1 MPSSEWRLQLIGFT
15 IQERRTVK
23 EIIRKLTDKIGKESL
38 EFGLRD
44 DLSDNMNLLEEFYT
58 SSKLEYINS
67 KGRQKTTAF
76 ARVKDVNA
84 VIQEIIRG
92 RGIKRPLVALG
103 LDSGQ
108 GKLVVTMA
116 VYDRDE
122 LEGLQGHQE
131 VEPHLQQED
140 VQHEK
145 VLFLLQGALII
156 LSKKNE
162 AQEVTHPGA
171 GGADNLQQEDRRHEQ
186 ALPQQEV
193 QKVPVSVADKVT
205 GTRKQKSILS
215 VFGELRKLK
224 SKKWR
229 DRDTLKAAA
238 ETEPDSV
245 SNQVFFNSF
254 QYFTFILM
262 SDFRSCKLALR

>member
-1 MPSSEWRLQLIGFT
+1 MSML
-15 IQERRTVK
+15 
-23 EIIRKLTDKIGKESL
+23 
-38 EFGLRD
+38 
-44 DLSDNMNLLEEFYT
+44 LSKKSYKDEK
-58 SSKLEYINS
+58 SK
-67 KGRQKTTAF
+67 
-76 ARVKDVNA
+76 DH
-84 VIQEIIRG
+84 
-92 RGIKRPLVALG
+92 LVLG

-122 LEGLQGHQE
+122 LEGLQEHQE

-140 VQHEK
+140 GRHEQALSQHE
-145 VLFLLQGALII
+145 VQEVPLPVAGGTDNPQQEDGRHEQAPQH
-156 LSKKNE
+156 E
-162 AQEVTHPGA
+162 AQEVPHPGSE
-171 GGADNLQQEDRRHEQ
+171 GADNLQQEDRRHEQ